1 MNCDLL
7 IGRSCYGKPENL
19 CYCMP
24 DLKRGITDPEIKVSY
39 VEDLK
44 LSNVRCLKP
53 RVSQNATS
61 FASSATEISVFLVC
75 ALSGRSFFS
84 EIAGRVG

>member
-1 MNCDLL
+1 M
-7 IGRSCYGKPENL
+7 R
-19 CYCMP
+19 
-24 DLKRGITDPEIKVSY
+24 DLKRGITDPEIKVSS
-39 VEDLK
+39 VEDLE

-53 RVSQNATS
+53 RVSQNTAS
-61 FASSATEISVFLVC
+61 FASSAAEISVFLVC